1 MKKEILKLKDLPKPI
16 FPGYTAATR
25 FGDFVFLAGQLATD
39 LKTGKPM
46 PGGVEEQAEIIFSR
60 IKKAL
65 EACGSSIENIMKIN
79 IFVKD
84 LKDFP
89 MVAKVREKYL
99 GKDPPASTAVQVAKL
114 VYDLDVEID
123 AIAVIPKAR

>member
-16 FPGYTAATR
+16 FPGYTAATKY
-25 FGDFVFLAGQLATD
+25 GDFVFLAGQLATD

-46 PGGVEEQAEIIFSR
+46 TVGVEEQAEIIFSR

-65 EACGSSIENIMKIN
+65 EACGSSIENIMKVS

-84 LKDFP
+84 LNDLPK
-89 MVAKVREKYL
+89 VAKVREKYL
-99 GKDPPASTAVQVAKL
+99 GRNPPASTAVQVAKL
-114 VYDLDVEID
+114 VYDLNVEIE
-123 AIAVIPKAR
+123 AIAVIPKAK